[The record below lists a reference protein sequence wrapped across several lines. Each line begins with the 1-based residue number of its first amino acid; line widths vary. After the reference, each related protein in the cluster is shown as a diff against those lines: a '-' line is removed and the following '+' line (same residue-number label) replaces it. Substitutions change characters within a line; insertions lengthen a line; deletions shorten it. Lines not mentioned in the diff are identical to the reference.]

1 MDYDTFTH
9 VQGTARLPED
19 DMTDWI
25 AESITKCTGVTDSAD
40 IAHISDLM
48 ADQCQ
53 SFSGLSPERF
63 YQIANEASELVLH
76 LKTPEGQ
83 AAWAACKARYGVEDW
98 APLDR
103 NAPKLHETLKPRLCH
118 DPRRISRD
126 PNKSGAVAGCVG
138 PRAADCGQGK
148 RAPMGKRNT
157 GNQRPH
163 HNPDGTARFR

>member
-25 AESITKCTGVTDSAD
+25 AESITKCTGVTDTAD

-63 YQIANEASELVLH
+63 YQLANEASELVLY
-76 LKTPEGQ
+76 LKTPAGH

-103 NAPKLHETLKPRLCH
+103 NAPQ
-118 DPRRISRD
+118 
-126 PNKSGAVAGCVG
+126 
-138 PRAADCGQGK
+138 AA
-148 RAPMGKRNT
+148 
-157 GNQRPH
+157 
-163 HNPDGTARFR
+163 